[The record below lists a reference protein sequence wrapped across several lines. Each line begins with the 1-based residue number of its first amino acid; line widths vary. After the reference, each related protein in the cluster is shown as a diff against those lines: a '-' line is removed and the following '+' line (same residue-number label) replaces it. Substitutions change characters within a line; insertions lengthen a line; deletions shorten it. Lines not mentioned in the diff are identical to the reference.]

1 MAKKEGTKEKKS
13 KRTTS
18 AKAKEA
24 VLKDKLPT
32 FIGERDVAIV
42 HFNTP
47 EITTAAILSLRK
59 HGGEKYHVT
68 VFDNSADSQI
78 SLGLNKARPF
88 KLPKD
93 KTEREKLG
101 DVTVIDNTKGQVID
115 FENELEKY
123 PEREPKWAML
133 SNFGSF
139 KHIITVQKL
148 WEILPHGFVLLE
160 GDALIRKPIDW
171 MWREDFAAVGKVE
184 WKPNNPVVVP
194 RFEPYLLYMNVP
206 KLVAKGVSFFDPMRC
221 WALQKGE
228 MTRGNFYDTGASLL
242 EDVINGKPELV
253 GWNVQEL
260 NNYFD
265 HYHGG
270 SWRKSDVQNQ
280 INWLNQRRSLW
291 QI

>member
-1 MAKKEGTKEKKS
+1 MAKTKGTTEKNP
-13 KRTTS
+13 RTAEKAT
-18 AKAKEA
+18 KAK
-24 VLKDKLPT
+24 KLPT
-32 FIGERDVAIV
+32 FTGEREVAMV

-68 VFDNSADSQI
+68 VFDNSADSKT

-93 KTEREKLG
+93 KAEREKLG
-101 DVTVIDNTKGQVID
+101 DVTVIDNTKGQIID
-115 FENELEKY
+115 FDKELEKY
-123 PEREPKWAML
+123 PEREPHWAML

-148 WEILPHGFVLLE
+148 WEILPQGFVLLE
-160 GDALIRKPIDW
+160 GDALIKKPIDW
-171 MWREDFAAVGKVE
+171 MWREDFATVGKIE
-184 WKPNNPVVVP
+184 WRPNNPVVVP
-194 RFEPYLLYMNVP
+194 RYYPFLLYMNVQ

-228 MTRGNFYDTGASLL
+228 MTRGNWYDTGASLL

-253 GWNVQEL
+253 GWNVKEL
-260 NNYFD
+260 TEYYD

-280 INWLNQRRSLW
+280 INWLNQRKALW

>member
-1 MAKKEGTKEKKS
+1 M
-13 KRTTS
+13 
-18 AKAKEA
+18 
-24 VLKDKLPT
+24 
-32 FIGERDVAIV
+32 V

-68 VFDNSADSQI
+68 VFDNSADSQT

-93 KTEREKLG
+93 KAEREKLG
-101 DVTVIDNTKGQVID
+101 NVTVIDNTKGQIID
-115 FENELEKY
+115 FDKELEKY

-148 WEILPHGFVLLE
+148 WEILPQGFVLLE

-228 MTRGNFYDTGASLL
+228 LRRGNFYDTGASLL

-260 NNYFD
+260 NNYYD

>member
-1 MAKKEGTKEKKS
+1 MAKTKGTTEKKP
-13 KRTTS
+13 RTDEKAT
-18 AKAKEA
+18 KAK
-24 VLKDKLPT
+24 KLPT
-32 FIGERDVAIV
+32 FTGEREVAMV

-68 VFDNSADSQI
+68 IFDNSADSET
-78 SLGLNKARPF
+78 SLGLNKCRPF

-93 KTEREKLG
+93 KAEREKLG

-115 FENELEKY
+115 FEKELAKY
-123 PEREPKWAML
+123 PDREPKWAML

-148 WEILPHGFVLLE
+148 WEILPNGFVLLE
-160 GDALIRKPIDW
+160 GDALVRKPIDW
-171 MWREDFAAVGKVE
+171 MWRKEFATVGKIE
-184 WKPNNPVVVP
+184 FRPNNPVVIP
-194 RFEPYLLYMNVP
+194 RYYPFLLYMNVP
-206 KLVAKGVSFFDPMRC
+206 KLTAKGVSFFDPLRC

-228 MTRGNFYDTGASLL
+228 MTRGNWYDTGASLL

-253 GWNVQEL
+253 GWNVKEL
-260 NNYFD
+260 TEYYD

-280 INWLNQRRSLW
+280 INWLNQRKALW

>member
-1 MAKKEGTKEKKS
+1 MAKEGTKEKKS

-32 FIGERDVAIV
+32 FTGEREVAMV

-47 EITTAAILSLRK
+47 EITTAAILSIRK
-59 HGGEKYHVT
+59 HGGDKYHVT
-68 VFDNSADSQI
+68 VFDNSADSQT
-78 SLGLNKARPF
+78 SHGLNKARPF

-93 KTEREKLG
+93 KEEREKLG
-101 DVTVIDNTKGQVID
+101 DVTIIDNTKGQVID
-115 FENELEKY
+115 FEKELAKY
-123 PEREPKWAML
+123 PNREPKWAML

-148 WEILPHGFVLLE
+148 WEILPNGFVLLE
-160 GDALIRKPIDW
+160 GDALVRKPIDW

-194 RFEPYLLYMNVP
+194 RFEPYLLYMNVQ

-228 MTRGNFYDTGASLL
+228 LRRGNFYDTGASLL

-253 GWNVQEL
+253 GWNVKEL
-260 NNYFD
+260 NEYYD

>member
-1 MAKKEGTKEKKS
+1 MAKQKGTTEKKPRATE
-13 KRTTS
+13 KAT
-18 AKAKEA
+18 KAK
-24 VLKDKLPT
+24 KLPT
-32 FIGERDVAIV
+32 FTGEREVAMV

-68 VFDNSADSQI
+68 VFDNSADSQT

-93 KTEREKLG
+93 KAEREKLG
-101 DVTVIDNTKGQVID
+101 NVTVIDNTKGQIID
-115 FENELEKY
+115 FDKELGKY

-148 WEILPHGFVLLE
+148 WEILPQGFVLLE

-194 RFEPYLLYMNVP
+194 RFEPYLLYMNVQ

-228 MTRGNFYDTGASLL
+228 MTRGNWYDTGASLL

-253 GWNVQEL
+253 GWNVKEL
-260 NNYFD
+260 NDYFV

-270 SWRKSDVQNQ
+270 SWRKADVENQ
-280 INWLNQRRSLW
+280 KRWLQLNAKHW
-291 QI
+291 Q